1 MGIIHIIIYNVHPR
15 NIRASPYSM
24 TIITNDPGTLKD
36 YEEELAY
43 YYDTHPVEVPEP
55 SAIRNFL
62 TKAAKAS
69 ASLDIK
75 VREAASSPTAKKIGS
90 VVRDIAERS
99 NASDGLGGDSG
110 GGFDFH
116 NMGGGFFESDNQSRQ
131 PQREQ
136 SRKPGTQRKGSSG
149 RKTIIKQDGTIIMVH
164 DESNRKRKKNRDSL
178 DDDGPGFRFGG
189 DHL

>member
-1 MGIIHIIIYNVHPR
+1 
-15 NIRASPYSM
+15 M
-24 TIITNDPGTLKD
+24 TKEQDQQSDDSGTLKD

-43 YYDTHPVEVPEP
+43 YNDTHPVEEKKP
-55 SAIRNFL
+55 SVIRNFL
-62 TKAAKAS
+62 MKAAKAS
-69 ASLDIK
+69 ASLDVK

-90 VVRDIAERS
+90 VVRDMAERS
-99 NASDGLGGDSG
+99 NASDSLGGDSG
-110 GGFDFH
+110 SGFDFR

-164 DESNRKRKKNRDSL
+164 DEPNRKKKKNRDSL
-178 DDDGPGFRFGG
+178 DDDGPGFRLGD